1 MSDSFAFIMLKD
13 EFYEEYNIPKL
24 PIPFKVEGL
33 GKSFEIGGMS
43 FPQIVDNLMAFLEE
57 EPAKLENY
65 RVLLSTMSYYAGTGE
80 MSKQQYEQAYKYLKI
95 SRRYGYIKNM
105 SVIQDLGVVCLQ
117 LGKIEEARDVFFFG
131 YAVTKNHEFL
141 PDIWMMLVICEY
153 MVGNVEESIKL
164 IHNYFAAGNKRYPT
178 SHPALYQ
185 DLFTLVDVSCKD
197 ERVLKVMEEYN
208 TPDYPGFLGGLG

>member
-105 SVIQDLGVVCLQ
+105 SVIQSLGIVCVILE
-117 LGKIEEARDVFFFG
+117 KYEEARDVFFFG
-131 YAVTKNHEFL
+131 YAVTKNQEFL
-141 PDIWMMLVICEY
+141 PDIWESLIVCEY
-153 MVGNVEESIKL
+153 MVGNVEKSIKL
-164 IHNYFAAGNKRYPT
+164 IHEFFAAGNKRYQT

-185 DLFTLVDVSCKD
+185 DLIFMVAAACKD
-197 ERVLKVMEEYN
+197 ERVLQVMKEYN
-208 TPDYPGFLGGLG
+208 TPDYPGFWGGQG